1 MVTNRYKI
9 LAIDTSC
16 DETAAAVTV
25 GQRVLS
31 NVIWSQVEIHRP
43 WGGVVPD
50 LARKEHQKHLD
61 QVIELAIKRAN
72 ATSKRLRLPWQ
83 ISCSTIDAIAVTQGP
98 GLAIALEVGIRRAK
112 ELAKKYN
119 KPIIAVN
126 HMEGHLLSP
135 LARRANAAKEFPI
148 SSFDEKQASLIS
160 SVSEKQALLI
170 SNFPA
175 SRPKYWPAL
184 AGRQF
189 PILGLLVSG
198 GHTQLVLVRKIG
210 DYQLLGETLDDAAGE
225 AFDKVAKML
234 NLGYP
239 GGPIIE
245 ELAREGDPFRFDL
258 PIPMARDPS
267 LNFSFSGLKT
277 ACLYKI
283 RSIPE
288 SKKNRQ
294 FYADF
299 AASFQRVLTKS
310 ITIKLK
316 KALEIYQPKQL
327 FLGGGVINNL
337 YLRKEIRKTAKKY
350 QVPVFVPY
358 SKNLI
363 SDNAAMIGIAAY
375 HQAKKDNFTKNI
387 ERLDRRPNLNF

>member
-1 MVTNRYKI
+1 MTNNKQKFWDNYII

-25 GQRVLS
+25 GPRVLS
-31 NVIWSQVEIHRP
+31 NVIWSQIEIHQP

-61 QVIELAIKRAN
+61 QVIGLAIKRAN
-72 ATSKRLRLPWQ
+72 TTSKRLKLPWQ
-83 ISCSTIDAIAVTQGP
+83 ISWSTIDAIAVTQGP
-98 GLAIALEVGIRRAK
+98 GLAIALEVGVKKAK
-112 ELAKKYN
+112 ELAKKYH
-119 KPIIAVN
+119 KPLIAVN

-135 LARRANAAKEFPI
+135 LAQRANTAKEFSIFNPPTI
-148 SSFDEKQASLIS
+148 LPSKQAG
-160 SVSEKQALLI
+160 
-170 SNFPA
+170 F
-175 SRPKYWPAL
+175 
-184 AGRQF
+184 QF

-245 ELAREGDPFRFDL
+245 ELAREGNPNRFSF
-258 PIPMARDPS
+258 PIPMARHPS

-283 RSIPE
+283 RSIPN

-294 FYADF
+294 FYCDF
-299 AASFQRVLTKS
+299 AASFQKALTKA
-310 ITIKLK
+310 ITLKLK
-316 KALEIYQPKQL
+316 KAIKLSLPKQL
-327 FLGGGVINNL
+327 FLGGGVIKNL
-337 YLRKEIRKTAKKY
+337 YLRKEVRKTAREFHL
-350 QVPVFVPY
+350 PVFLPY
-358 SKNLI
+358 SPTLLT
-363 SDNAAMIGIAAY
+363 DNAAMIGIAGFLKA
-375 HQAKKDNFTKNI
+375 QRGEFVKNPLLL
-387 ERLDRRPNLNF
+387 ERDPNLNF

>member
-1 MVTNRYKI
+1 MTNSGQKSWDNYTI

-25 GQRVLS
+25 GLRVLS
-31 NVIWSQVEIHRP
+31 NVIWSQVEVHRP

-61 QVIELAIKRAN
+61 QVIELAIKRADT
-72 ATSKRLRLPWQ
+72 TSKRLKLPWQ
-83 ISCSTIDAIAVTQGP
+83 ISWSMIDAIAVTQGP
-98 GLAIALEVGIRRAK
+98 GLAIALEVGIKKAK
-112 ELAKKYN
+112 ELAEKYN
-119 KPIIAVN
+119 KLLIAAN

-135 LARRANAAKEFPI
+135 LAQRATAREFNI
-148 SSFDEKQASLIS
+148 YHLT
-160 SVSEKQALLI
+160 
-170 SNFPA
+170 
-175 SRPKYWPAL
+175 
-184 AGRQF
+184 F

-210 DYQLLGETLDDAAGE
+210 QYQLLGETLDDAAGE

-245 ELAREGDPFRFDL
+245 ELAREGDPFRFNL
-258 PIPMARDPS
+258 PIPMVRDPS

-283 RSIPE
+283 RGIPE
-288 SKKNRQ
+288 SQKNRQ

-299 AASFQRVLTKS
+299 AASFQRVLAKS

-316 KALEIYQPKQL
+316 KALEHYHPQQL

-337 YLRKEIRKTAKKY
+337 YLRREIRKTARAY
-350 QVPVFVPY
+350 RVPVFIPY
-358 SKNLI
+358 SKSLI
-363 SDNAAMIGIAAY
+363 SDNAAMIGISAWFKA
-375 HQAKKDNFTKNI
+375 QNGKFISNPQN
-387 ERLDRRPNLNF
+387 LDRKPNLNFSRNL

>member
-16 DETAAAVTV
+16 DETAATVTV
-25 GQRVLS
+25 GRRVLS
-31 NVIWSQVEIHRP
+31 NVIWSQIEVHRP

-72 ATSKRLRLPWQ
+72 STSKRLKLPWK
-83 ISCSTIDAIAVTQGP
+83 ISWPTINAIAVTQGP
-98 GLAIALEVGIRRAK
+98 GLAIALEVGIRKAK
-112 ELAKKYN
+112 ELAQRYS

-135 LARRANAAKEFPI
+135 LAQRAKTTKKFSI
-148 SSFDEKQASLIS
+148 F
-160 SVSEKQALLI
+160 
-170 SNFPA
+170 NF
-175 SRPKYWPAL
+175 
-184 AGRQF
+184 QF
-189 PILGLLVSG
+189 STPILGLLVSG
-198 GHTQLVLVRKIG
+198 GHTQLVLIHKIG

-288 SKKNRQ
+288 PKKDRQ

-316 KALEIYQPKQL
+316 KALGLCRPKQL

-358 SKNLI
+358 SKKII
-363 SDNAAMIGIAAY
+363 SDNAAMIGIAAWY
-375 HQAKKDNFTKNI
+375 QAKRENFVKNI
-387 ERLDRRPNLNF
+387 DKLERVPNLNF